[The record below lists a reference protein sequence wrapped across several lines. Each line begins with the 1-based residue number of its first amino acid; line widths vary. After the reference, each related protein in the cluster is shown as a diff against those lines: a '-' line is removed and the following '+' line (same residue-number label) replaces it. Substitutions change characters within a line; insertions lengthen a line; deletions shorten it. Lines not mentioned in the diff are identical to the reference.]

1 MTGLL
6 LLYVSLEVIS
16 TTELRSISSGDII
29 LNWIPTIR
37 EGVADMVMGMS
48 KRYRYIVRISK
59 FLFQFCRVGGGKRFG
74 KTDRTF
80 LTGGCS
86 KGENKK

>member
-37 EGVADMVMGMS
+37 EGVADMV
-48 KRYRYIVRISK
+48 IN
-59 FLFQFCRVGGGKRFG
+59 GGV
-74 KTDRTF
+74 
-80 LTGGCS
+80 
-86 KGENKK
+86 EAV